1 MKEKY
6 TLKDFAQSQGLNI
19 AQRIDQFQLYTRQ
32 LKEQKHNAF
41 HTLSYSSIDAN
52 MIVEDPVTLEKRQV
66 VSFISNDYLGMS
78 QRPETKEAGLKAVEE
93 YGTGACAA
101 PIIGGFM
108 KLHRK
113 LEMELAE
120 FMGYEDAIIFSSG
133 YGANAGALGGI
144 MGKRDIALVDSFIHA
159 SAYDGL
165 LQTTVKRIGHN
176 DLEYLEMN
184 LKRVQGQYDTV
195 MLIADGVYSQN
206 GDLGML
212 PEYIDLC
219 RKYGAFIMV
228 DDAHGIGVFGEHGK
242 GATEYLNVLGK
253 PDMVTGTLSKSFGC
267 VGGFVVSS
275 KKMIDYLRFYGRTS
289 VFSAAP
295 TPQATA
301 SALKAL
307 ELIRERPEIRAKL
320 WENVNYMKS
329 RLLESGFDIKET
341 VSPIFPIMVRDN
353 YLSKEIAKLLLER
366 GYYTIGIC
374 YPAVSN
380 NDARIRASVLATH
393 TKEQIDGFV
402 NALNEVDSI
411 LHFKQSKA

>member
-6 TLKDFAQSQGLNI
+6 SLRDFTQSPGLNI
-19 AQRIDQFQLYTRQ
+19 AQRIDQFQLYTEQ
-32 LKEQKHNAF
+32 LKEHKHNSF
-41 HTLSYSSIDAN
+41 HTLAFSGVDAH
-52 MIVEDPVTLEKRQV
+52 MIVEDPVTLQKRTV

-78 QRPETKEAGLKAVEE
+78 QRPETKEAGAKALQQ

-108 KLHRK
+108 KLHRE
-113 LEMELAE
+113 LEIQLAE

-133 YGANAGALGGI
+133 YGANAGTLGGI
-144 MGKRDIALVDSFIHA
+144 MGKKDIALVDSFIHA

-165 LQTTVKRIGHN
+165 LQTTVKKIGHN
-176 DLEYLEMN
+176 DLEYLELN
-184 LKRVQGQYDTV
+184 LKRVQNNYDTV

-228 DDAHGIGVFGEHGK
+228 DDAHGIGVFGENGK
-242 GATEYLNVLGK
+242 GTTEHLGVLGK

-275 KKMIDYLRFYGRTS
+275 RKMIDYLRFYGRTS

-320 WENVNYMKS
+320 WDNVRYMKS
-329 RLLESGFDIKET
+329 KLLENGFDIKET
-341 VSPIFPIMVRDN
+341 ASPIFPIMVRDN
-353 YLSKEIAKLLLER
+353 YLIKEIAKMLLER
-366 GYYTIGIC
+366 GFYTIGIC

-380 NDARIRASVLATH
+380 NDSRIRASVLATH
-393 TKEQIDGFV
+393 TKADIDGFV
-402 NALNEVDSI
+402 NALNEIDAI
-411 LHFKQSKA
+411 LDFKKQK

>member
-1 MKEKY
+1 MEEQY
-6 TLKDFAQSQGLNI
+6 TLRDFAQSPGLDI
-19 AQRIDQFQLYTRQ
+19 AQRVDRFQLYTDQ
-32 LKEQKHNAF
+32 LIEHKHNSFYTLAF
-41 HTLSYSSIDAN
+41 SGVN
-52 MIVEDPVTLEKRQV
+52 NRMVVEDPVTLQKREV

-78 QRPETKEAGLKAVEE
+78 QRPETKEAGIKAVEK
-93 YGTGACAA
+93 YGSGACAA
-101 PIIGGFM
+101 PIIGGYM
-108 KLHRK
+108 KLHRE
-113 LEMELAE
+113 LEVRLAE

-133 YGANAGALGGI
+133 FGANAGALGGI
-144 MGKRDIALVDSFIHA
+144 MGKNDMALVDSFIHA

-165 LQTTVKRIGHN
+165 LQTSIKKIGHN

-184 LKRVQGQYDTV
+184 LKRVQGNYDTV

-212 PEYIDLC
+212 PEYLDLC
-219 RKYGAFIMV
+219 RKYGAFMMV
-228 DDAHGIGVFGEHGK
+228 DDAHGIGVFGENGK
-242 GATEYLNVLGK
+242 GVTEYQGILGK

-275 KKMIDYLRFYGRTS
+275 RKMVEYLRYYGRTS

-307 ELIRERPEIRAKL
+307 DLIQERPEIRAKL
-320 WENVNYMKS
+320 WENVRHMKS
-329 RLLESGFDIKET
+329 RLQESGFDIKET
-341 VSPIFPIMVRDN
+341 VSPIFPIMVRNN
-353 YLSKEIAKLLLER
+353 YLIKEIAKMLLER

-380 NDARIRASVLATH
+380 NDSRIRASVLASH
-393 TKEQIDGFV
+393 TKEEIDGFV
-402 NALNEVDSI
+402 DALNEIDSI
-411 LHFKQSKA
+411 LHFKKQA

>member
-1 MKEKY
+1 MKEQY
-6 TLKDFAQSQGLNI
+6 SLRDFTQSPGLNI
-19 AQRIDQFQLYTRQ
+19 AQRSERFQLYTEQ
-32 LKEQKHNAF
+32 LKEQKHNSF
-41 HTLSYSSIDAN
+41 FTLAHSGVN
-52 MIVEDPVTLEKRQV
+52 THMVVEDPVTLQRREV

-78 QRPETKEAGLKAVEE
+78 QHPEVKEAGIKAVEQ
-93 YGTGACAA
+93 YGAGACAA
-101 PIIGGFM
+101 PIIGGYM
-108 KLHRK
+108 KLHRE
-113 LEMELAE
+113 LEVKLAE

-133 YGANAGALGGI
+133 YGANVGVLGGI
-144 MGKRDIALVDSFIHA
+144 MGKNDMALVDSFIHA

-165 LQTTVKRIGHN
+165 LQTNIKKIGHN

-184 LKRVQGQYDTV
+184 LKRVQHEHDTV
-195 MLIADGVYSQN
+195 MLVADGVYSQN

-228 DDAHGIGVFGEHGK
+228 DDAHGIGVFGENGK
-242 GATEYLNVLGK
+242 GVTEYQGVLGK

-275 KKMIDYLRFYGRTS
+275 GKMIDYLRYYGKTS

-307 ELIRERPEIRAKL
+307 ELIQERPEIRAKL
-320 WENVNYMKS
+320 WENVHYMKS
-329 RLLESGFDIKET
+329 QLLANGYDIKET
-341 VSPIFPIMVRDN
+341 ASPIFPIMVRDN
-353 YLSKEIAKLLLER
+353 YLIKEIAKMLLER
-366 GYYTIGIC
+366 GFYTIGIC

-380 NDARIRASVLATH
+380 NDSRIRTSVLASH
-393 TKEQIDGFV
+393 SKEDIDGFV
-402 NALNEVDSI
+402 NALNEINAI
-411 LHFKQSKA
+411 LHFKR

>member
-6 TLKDFAQSQGLNI
+6 SLRDFTHSPGLSI
-19 AQRIDQFQLYTRQ
+19 AQRIDQFQLYTEQ
-32 LKEQKHNAF
+32 LKEHKHNSF
-41 HTLSYSSIDAN
+41 HTLAFSGVDAH
-52 MIVEDPVTLEKRQV
+52 MIVEDPVTLQKRTV

-78 QRPETKEAGLKAVEE
+78 QRPETKEAGAKALQQ

-108 KLHRK
+108 KLHRE
-113 LEMELAE
+113 LEIQLAE

-144 MGKRDIALVDSFIHA
+144 MGKKDIALVDSFIHA

-165 LQTTVKRIGHN
+165 LQTTVKKIGHN
-176 DLEYLEMN
+176 DLEYLELN
-184 LKRVQGQYDTV
+184 LKRVQNNYDTV

-228 DDAHGIGVFGEHGK
+228 DDAHGIGVFGENGK
-242 GATEYLNVLGK
+242 GTTEHLGVLGK

-275 KKMIDYLRFYGRTS
+275 RKMIDYLRFYGRTS

-320 WENVNYMKS
+320 WDNVRYMKS
-329 RLLESGFDIKET
+329 KLLENGFDIKET
-341 VSPIFPIMVRDN
+341 ASPIFPIMVRDN
-353 YLSKEIAKLLLER
+353 YLIKEIAKMLLER
-366 GYYTIGIC
+366 GFYTIGIC

-380 NDARIRASVLATH
+380 NDSRIRASVLATH
-393 TKEQIDGFV
+393 TKADIDGFV
-402 NALNEVDSI
+402 NALNEIDTI
-411 LHFKQSKA
+411 LDFKKQK

>member
-6 TLKDFAQSQGLNI
+6 SLRDFTQSPGLNI
-19 AQRIDQFQLYTRQ
+19 AQRIDQFQLYTEQ
-32 LKEQKHNAF
+32 LKEQKHNSF
-41 HTLSYSSIDAN
+41 HTLAFSGVDAH
-52 MIVEDPVTLEKRQV
+52 MTVEDPVTLEKREV

-78 QRPETKEAGLKAVEE
+78 QRPEIKEAGIKAVEQ
-93 YGTGACAA
+93 YGAGACAA

-108 KLHRK
+108 KLHRE
-113 LEMELAE
+113 LEMQLAE

-144 MGKRDIALVDSFIHA
+144 MGKNDMALVDSFIHA

-165 LQTTVKRIGHN
+165 LQTNIKKIGHN
-176 DLEYLEMN
+176 DLEYLELN
-184 LKRVQGQYDTV
+184 LKRVQNNYDTV

-228 DDAHGIGVFGEHGK
+228 DDAHGIGVFGENGK
-242 GATEYLNVLGK
+242 GATEHLGVLGK

-275 KKMIDYLRFYGRTS
+275 RKMIDYLRFYGRTS

-320 WENVNYMKS
+320 WDNVSYMKS
-329 RLLESGFDIKET
+329 QLLANGYDIKET

-353 YLSKEIAKLLLER
+353 YLIKEIAKMLLER
-366 GYYTIGIC
+366 GFYTIGIC

-380 NDARIRASVLATH
+380 NDSRIRASVLASH
-393 TKEQIDGFV
+393 TKADIDGFI
-402 NALNEVDSI
+402 NALNDIDAI
-411 LHFKQSKA
+411 LHFKKQK